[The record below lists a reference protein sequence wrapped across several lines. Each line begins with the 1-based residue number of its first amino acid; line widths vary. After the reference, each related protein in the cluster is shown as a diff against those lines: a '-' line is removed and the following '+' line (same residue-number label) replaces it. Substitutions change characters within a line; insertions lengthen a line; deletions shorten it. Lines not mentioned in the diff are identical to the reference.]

1 MATIAPKQ
9 LRVGGAE
16 LESVLAEASGFTPAK
31 FPGFERLARRI
42 GENAGERL
50 GLNGA
55 FEFELAYSDAEAMS
69 TELVFTAGLEKNVNF
84 GLKIAPFGVLGM
96 ISIARPVLYGWL
108 EFVLGGSRNEEIVY
122 PERDPT
128 ELELRIGRLFCRNLC
143 DALFHAFD
151 GFPEQAS
158 AEIVLPDAESGAGR
172 WIRRDAQFGIL
183 YEASLGSIGGG
194 IMLVLPIRILD
205 MLRMAPAQPAPAGE
219 QLPDPQWGSLLA
231 KAVNTT
237 QLDMVAVLG
246 RRQMTLEDVAN
257 LEVGQVVGLE
267 TGPREPLRVEAADRP
282 VFSAMLG
289 RTSGRYTLKFE
300 EMLDTEDRDGLPA

>member
-84 GLKIAPFGVLGM
+84 GLKIAPFGVPGM

-158 AEIVLPDAESGAGR
+158 AEIVLPDAESVVIESAISFVPTEPKSLPSSPAITVIVIGPIASIQAAR
-172 WIRRDAQFGIL
+172 AVASTRFADAAASNSERR
-183 YEASLGSIGGG
+183 ASNSTKFS
-194 IMLVLPIRILD
+194 
-205 MLRMAPAQPAPAGE
+205 E
-219 QLPDPQWGSLLA
+219 
-231 KAVNTT
+231 
-237 QLDMVAVLG
+237 
-246 RRQMTLEDVAN
+246 VAN
-257 LEVGQVVGLE
+257 IAL
-267 TGPREPLRVEAADRP
+267 PL
-282 VFSAMLG
+282 G
-289 RTSGRYTLKFE
+289 IK
-300 EMLDTEDRDGLPA
+300 